1 MCNEFD
7 EKISMSAL
15 KWLTHHGWIF
25 LLIACFAALSLFR
38 ESIIPRQA
46 DEMAGRSWFLTGDEP
61 TYLLMASALAA
72 GEGMNVRPAHDR
84 EDYRTFQT
92 RPVLTSDQ
100 YTWSHY
106 YKAWLTPVYDASLRW
121 GDVQKPPFTT
131 LLPAF
136 VAPLVRWTDYPR
148 WWWSTLQGLWLCIL
162 GWLVVSL
169 RPAQNSS
176 TLLPLAGWCL
186 LVTALPIGYYST
198 QLFPEILAGSL
209 LLFFLMSLE
218 LNKGVGLA
226 LFAATLSLWATP
238 RTAPAVLIVTLGAF
252 FLNKG
257 AGRWRYPVIAVI
269 GWTAFLAFNL
279 WNWSSWFPPMGSS
292 FLSHFLG
299 PINAEWFGRM
309 ATGTARVLM
318 GADVGLFILGPVFS
332 VGFIAL
338 VHNAW
343 RGRSM
348 SDFMAALMFLAL
360 IGGIALYAD
369 FRAGTCPAGRYQV
382 IPAMIL
388 AWAAVRMWF
397 IADDLWRR
405 RWLVAMG
412 LTGLLSV
419 GVALFVA
426 GHPYWWYR
434 AYHPLFGYAP
444 IQKFYVYLPIFSPDA
459 PWLKVF
465 AWSVLLLFPWVVHDA
480 AKRFF
485 GKTAIKRVAAC

>member
-1 MCNEFD
+1 MP
-7 EKISMSAL
+7 AL
-15 KWLTHHGWIF
+15 KWLAQHGWLF

-46 DEMAGRSWFLTGDEP
+46 DELAGRSWLLTGDEP
-61 TYLLMASALAA
+61 TYLLMASAIAA

-84 EDYRTFQT
+84 EDYLKFQT
-92 RPVLTSDQ
+92 RPVLASDQ
-100 YTWSHY
+100 YTWPHY
-106 YKAWLTPVYDASLRW
+106 YKSWLTPVNDASLRW
-121 GDVQKPPFTT
+121 GDAQKPPFTA
-131 LLPAF
+131 LLPTF

-148 WWWSTLQGLWLCIL
+148 WWWSVLQGLWLCTL

-169 RPAQNSS
+169 RPARESPA
-176 TLLPLAGWCL
+176 LMPLAGWCL

-209 LLFFLMSLE
+209 LLLFLMSLE
-218 LNKGVGLA
+218 RNKGVGLA

-252 FLNKG
+252 FLSKG
-257 AGRWRYPVIAVI
+257 PGHWRYPAIAVI

-299 PINAEWFGRM
+299 PIDTEWFGRLM
-309 ATGTARVLM
+309 TGTARVLM
-318 GADVGLFILGPVFS
+318 GADVGLFILGPVFL
-332 VGFIAL
+332 VGLVAL
-338 VHNAW
+338 FHNVAY
-343 RGRSM
+343 GRRLV
-348 SDFMAALMFLAL
+348 DFLAATMFFSL
-360 IGGIALYAD
+360 IGGIAMYAD

-397 IADDLWRR
+397 IADVSWRG
-405 RWLVAMG
+405 RWMTAMI
-412 LTGLLSV
+412 LTGILSV

-426 GHPYWWYR
+426 LHPNWWYR
-434 AYHPLFGYAP
+434 AYHPLFGYIP
-444 IQKFYVYLPIFSPDA
+444 IQKFYGYLPIFTPDA
-459 PWLKVF
+459 PWLKIF
-465 AWSVLLLFPWVVHDA
+465 AWSVLLLIPWGVYDA
-480 AKRFF
+480 SRWLLEKI
-485 GKTAIKRVAAC
+485 KSKRVVAC